1 MRAAIVGVLV
11 LGACCAAAGQ
21 LLFKVG
27 ANGATGLRSY
37 INGPIFLGLALYGL
51 GTVAWIYALSRE
63 QLISVYPFTVL
74 TFALVYGAAVVLFGE
89 RPTPSGMAGVVL
101 ILGGLYLI
109 TR

>member
-1 MRAAIVGVLV
+1 VKGTIVAVLV
-11 LGACCAAAGQ
+11 FGACCAAAGQ

-27 ANGATGLRSY
+27 ANGGSSLRSF
-37 INGPIFLGLALYGL
+37 INAPLAFGLVLYGM

-74 TFALVYGAAVVLFGE
+74 TFALVYAAAVIVFGE
-89 RPTPSGMAGVVL
+89 RPTPSGVMGVGL